1 MAGCRRAARRPAGP
15 RTSTGSR
22 SPPERELWWEPLQ
35 APAGRGAI
43 SYFLVSGGRRY
54 ALASQSVAAMLGYD
68 LSTQAVQLP
77 AGVVD
82 LIPSG
87 PALDPAEATRPVAS
101 G

>member
-1 MAGCRRAARRPAGP
+1 
-15 RTSTGSR
+15 
-22 SPPERELWWEPLQ
+22 
-35 APAGRGAI
+35 
-43 SYFLVSGGRRY
+43 
-54 ALASQSVAAMLGYD
+54 MLGYN

-87 PALDPAEATRPVAS
+87 PALDPAEATRPVAPS